1 MTKKSELARVLDQGA
16 IQVRRKHGRGIDA
29 PRKAMFLRELMRSPV
44 VGTAARRAGL
54 TRSAVYRER
63 DRNDLFRVAWD
74 QALVAAVD
82 DVEQVLVEK
91 AQGGDIKAIDM
102 VLKAHRPERY
112 RDRHEVAVVAD
123 SVIEVSLVAVDRS
136 LGSGDEGSQSTEDTD
151 T

>member
-1 MTKKSELARVLDQGA
+1 MAKKSSLAKVLDQGG
-16 IQVRRKHGRGIDA
+16 IQARRQGGRGIDA
-29 PRKAMFLRELMRSPV
+29 QRKALFLRELMRSPV

-63 DRNDLFRVAWD
+63 DRNDLFRLAWEE
-74 QALVAAVD
+74 ALVGAVD

-91 AQGGDIKAIDM
+91 AQGGDLKAIEM

-123 SVIEVSLVAVDRS
+123 SVIEVTLVPMQKPENKEDK
-136 LGSGDEGSQSTEDTD
+136 EGEQ
-151 T
+151 